1 MQDLTES
8 RDIEEALEQRVTQLI
23 SIAVELEESAAP

>member
-8 RDIEEALEQRVTQLI
+8 REIEESLEQRVI
-23 SIAVELEESAAP
+23 SIAVELEESASP